1 MFYNSVMD
9 GLAKLAQLKTMMDV
23 EKAEETSIGHAVV
36 DNVPGCPAQTCVPG
50 SKPNLADEYP
60 ITYAALPNGKRIAL
74 LKSLQ
79 TSACERNCYY
89 CCFRAGRDFH
99 RQTFQ
104 PDELA
109 QTFLQLVH
117 ARVVEGIFLSS
128 GVAGGGV
135 HTQDR
140 LLATAEILRHKLAF
154 KGYLHLKLM
163 PGLERDQV
171 EQAMRLADRV
181 SINLEAPTDSR
192 LAMLAP
198 MKVFIQELLQPLRWV
213 EEIRR
218 SQSPQKTWNGRW
230 PSSVTQFV
238 VGGAGESDLELLQT
252 TSWLNQNVYLSRAY
266 YSGFNPVPDTPLENV
281 PAVNPWREHRLY
293 QASFLL
299 RDYGF
304 AFEELAFDP
313 GGNLSLETDPK
324 MGWAQQNLSQSPL
337 EINHAD
343 YPQLLR
349 VPGIGPLRARAI
361 LAARRQ
367 GHLRTLKDLK
377 ALGVATGR
385 AAPFILLD
393 GQRMASQPRLF

>member
-1 MFYNSVMD
+1 MD
-9 GLAKLAQLKTMMDV
+9 GLAKLAQLKTLMDV
-23 EKAEETSIGHAVV
+23 EKSEEVSIGQAVV
-36 DNVPGCPAQTCVPG
+36 ESVPGCPAQSCVPG
-50 SKPNLADEYP
+50 STPPLADEYP
-60 ITYAALPNGKRIAL
+60 ITYAAMPNGKRIAL

-89 CCFRAGRDFH
+89 CCFRAGRDFR

-109 QTFLQLVH
+109 QTFLQL
-117 ARVVEGIFLSS
+117 ARARIVEGMFLSS

-135 HTQDR
+135 RTEDR
-140 LLATAEILRHKLAF
+140 LLDTADILRHKLGF

-163 PGLERDQV
+163 PGVERDQV
-171 EQAMRLADRV
+171 EQAMLLADRV
-181 SINLEAPTDSR
+181 SINLEAPTDTR
-192 LAMLAP
+192 LSKLAP
-198 MKVFIQELLQPLRWV
+198 MKIFMEELLQPLRWV
-213 EEIRR
+213 EDIRR
-218 SQSPQKTWNGRW
+218 TQSPQKAWNGRW

-252 TSWLNQNVYLSRAY
+252 TAWLNQNVRLSRAY
-266 YSGFNPVPDTPLENV
+266 FSAFNPIPDTPLENL
-281 PAVNPWREHRLY
+281 PRTNPWREHRLY

-304 AFEELAFDP
+304 AFEELAFSP
-313 GGNLSLETDPK
+313 EGNLSLETDPK
-324 MGWAQQNLSQSPL
+324 LSWAQANLSHSPV
-337 EINHAD
+337 EINRAD
-343 YPQLLR
+343 YPELLR
-349 VPGIGPLRARAI
+349 VPGIGPVRARAI

-377 ALGVATGR
+377 SLGIATAR

-393 GQRMASQPRLF
+393 GQRLASQPRLF